1 MTEMQNENRWTEL
14 MVRAEEL
21 KTMPFGDVWNEY
33 CKKCGA
39 PADGEWFET
48 VEKYEKDVL

>member
-1 MTEMQNENRWTEL
+1 

-33 CKKCGA
+33 CKECGA

-48 VEKYEKDVL
+48 VEKYEKDVLSKRGN